1 MAEMRIG
8 GVVALVDAGFAVS
21 CALRNALHVA
31 YACRHATHVVAF
43 AVALAVVGKVHPQ
56 AVETDWDVN
65 SYNYF

>member
-1 MAEMRIG
+1 MAEMGVG
-8 GVVALVDAGFAVS
+8 GIVAPVDAGFAVS

-31 YACRHATHVVAF
+31 YACGHAAHVVAF

-56 AVETDWDVN
+56 AVETHWDVN